1 MSAPLHKPVMLAE
14 MLAAVAPRDGA
25 SYVDGTF
32 GAGGYSRAILEAANC
47 SVCAIDR
54 DEDAVALGRAME
66 QAYPSRFTILCGRF
80 GDMLSLLERHGVE
93 RVDGVVLDLGV
104 SSMQLDRPQR
114 GFSFRADGPLDMRM
128 SQSGPSAADVVNGL
142 EERALAEIIRDLG
155 EERFARRVARA
166 IVEARHLAPITRTEQ
181 LADIVR
187 RAVPRAKDGIDPATR
202 TFMAL
207 RLHVNDEMGE
217 LDRGLQAAERLLV
230 AGGRL
235 VVISFH
241 SLEDRRVK
249 HFMRSRSRGTH
260 GVSRHI
266 PQPGSAPMPTFKLV
280 QRRALAPSEDEI
292 RSNPRARSARL
303 RMAERTGNPSWPPQ
317 PERIAA

>member
-1 MSAPLHKPVMLAE
+1 MLAE
-14 MLAAVAPRDGA
+14 MLAAIAPRDGA

-32 GAGGYSRAILEAANC
+32 GAGGYSRAILEAADC

-80 GDMLSLLERHGVE
+80 GDMLSLLHRHGVE

-181 LADIVR
+181 LAEIVR

-207 RLHVNDEMGE
+207 RLHVNDELGE
-217 LDRGLQAAERLLV
+217 IDRGLQAAEKLLV

-249 HFMRSRSRGTH
+249 HFMRTRSRGSH
-260 GVSRHI
+260 GVSRYV
-266 PQPGSAPMPTFKLV
+266 PQPGAAPMPTFKLA
-280 QRRALAPSEDEI
+280 QRRALAPGEDEI

-303 RMAERTGNPSWPPQ
+303 RMAERTENPTWPPQ

>member
-1 MSAPLHKPVMLAE
+1 MSAPLHQSVMLAE
-14 MLAAVAPRDGA
+14 MLAAIAPRDGA
-25 SYVDGTF
+25 AYVDGTF
-32 GAGGYSRAILEAANC
+32 GAGGYSRAILEAADC
-47 SVCAIDR
+47 SVWAIDR
-54 DEDAVALGRAME
+54 DADAVALGREME
-66 QAYPSRFTILCGRF
+66 RDYPKRFTILCGRF
-80 GDMLSLLERHGVE
+80 GDMLSLLQSRGVE

-128 SQSGPSAADVVNGL
+128 SQSGQSAADVVNGL

-166 IVEARHLAPITRTEQ
+166 IVAARHLAPITRTDQ
-181 LADIVR
+181 LAEIVR
-187 RAVPRAKDGIDPATR
+187 QVVPRSKDGIDPATR

-207 RLHVNDEMGE
+207 RLHVNDELGE
-217 LDRGLQAAERLLV
+217 LDCGLQAAEQVLV

-249 HFMRSRSRGTH
+249 HFMQSRSRASH
-260 GVSRHI
+260 GVSRHS
-266 PQPGSAPMPTFKLV
+266 PHPGTLPTPSFRLLH
-280 QRRALAPSEDEI
+280 RRALAPGEDEL
-292 RSNPRARSARL
+292 RNNPRARSARL
-303 RMAERTGNPSWPPQ
+303 RAAERTEGPAWPPQ